1 VGILPGDGAAATPEA
16 ITLQALQNDKGV
28 LTRTVRVQ
36 NPGGRAQA
44 VAEDMMSSEKRE
56 A

>member
-1 VGILPGDGAAATPEA
+1 VGILPGDGAASTPHA
-16 ITLQALQNDKGV
+16 ITLQALQKDNGV

-36 NPGGRAQA
+36 SGGGKEQA
-44 VAEDMMSSEKRE
+44 VAADLMSSEHRD